1 MRPSRPFI
9 EALPSLKNITHAFLQ
24 NAKQNDSTL
33 FLISEYVIMLI
44 NYLHYCIYI
53 CIYILIHSELSRV
66 IVFIRPLPVLK
77 TKTTIKNRIFLL
89 IRICPW
95 RPPNLTFSSV
105 IRNIGVSSG
114 FTDERRRNLVSYKN
128 NSKFI
133 VTVIIIIII
142 IIIIVSN
149 NINGNIVI

>member
-53 CIYILIHSELSRV
+53 YVYIYILIHSELSRV

-142 IIIIVSN
+142 IVSN